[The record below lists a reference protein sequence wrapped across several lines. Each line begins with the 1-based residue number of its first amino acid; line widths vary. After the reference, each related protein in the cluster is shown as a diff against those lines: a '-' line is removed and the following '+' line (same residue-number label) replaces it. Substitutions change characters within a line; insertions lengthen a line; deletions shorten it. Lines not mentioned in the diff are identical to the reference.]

1 MKMVIFHQRRM
12 RLIALFMASI
22 LVFSLLASTVS
33 VVKAEG
39 ETEESTELTTAEM
52 EEMAR
57 AESAAAGDTT
67 AKLGDGEYDIYKDF
81 GDDYDKEFAE
91 DFNAVMDRTEVGLW
105 GDLIINGLK
114 YIGNKAYNKAE
125 GKAIDKVW
133 NIIFGGGD
141 NANKEVLDKLN
152 KMDGKLDDMNK
163 QLVNIM
169 NLIAEDSVKKEINAK
184 LEVMGKFDK
193 SLSTDYRH
201 YNEAENEADKHTA
214 LDSWHDRTY
223 PPMKNSFELTEW
235 YCEKI
240 TNEKNTSMSGD
251 FFSNYDKY
259 AYLHWPWENSGVP
272 FRQLQRERDIYL
284 ITQMMAMNYLWL
296 QKEYEADPTNIKKYK
311 GDVDSLNKAIDKVIK
326 LYNDKKVQYT
336 PGVNRIHYGKASLQI
351 KLESGAHLKTYELFD
366 KHIKEGHDAHDLDR
380 EAQAQMTA
388 STPKDASL
396 ITKTAIFDILAP
408 ASRAEALKPSSSI
421 KSLRDL
427 LRAGD
432 YNLHKYSTR
441 IHYEGRVKGSPLF
454 HNHDR
459 NSINIYLNH
468 VNMTKTGKDVEHN
481 TFVCHGPNKLFDND
495 VFAGGLKK
503 REHGRYKA
511 IWKSNDNTSD
521 IFGNY
526 YENIWVLS
534 SSNIEEDHYNDD
546 LDVPDEEVTVDMTI
560 KTIEEDNYFEG
571 TLDDG
576 SHLTFRVQDEVP
588 VEGKSREELKVGDRI
603 KLTYVRR
610 TLFPEEEVSEKATKI
625 VYVDPGATPT
635 PTPVPSTEPSPDPT
649 PNPEPDPS
657 PLPEPTTS
665 DGDTPGA

>member
-33 VVKAEG
+33 VVKAEE

-81 GDDYDKEFAE
+81 GDDFDKEFAE
-91 DFNAVMDRTEVGLW
+91 DFNEVMDRTEVGLW

-201 YNEAENEADKHTA
+201 YNEAENEADKNAA

-240 TNEKNTSMSGD
+240 TNEKNNNMDGD

-284 ITQMMAMNYLWL
+284 ITQMMAMNCLWL
-296 QKEYEADPTNIKKYK
+296 QKEYEADPANIKKYK

-326 LYNDKKVQYT
+326 LYTDKKVQYT

-351 KLESGAHLKTYELFD
+351 KLDSGEELETHGLFNRHVKQD
-366 KHIKEGHDAHDLDR
+366 HDAHDLDR
-380 EAQAQMTA
+380 EAQAQMKA
-388 STPKDASL
+388 FAPKGASL

-408 ASRAEALKPSSSI
+408 ASRAESLKPSSSI

-427 LRAGD
+427 LKAGD
-432 YNLHKYSTR
+432 YNLQKNTTR
-441 IHYEGRVKGSPLF
+441 IHYEGRVEGSPLF
-454 HNHDR
+454 HNHNG

-468 VNMTKTGKDVEHN
+468 VDMTKTGNDVEHN
-481 TFVCHGPNKLFDND
+481 TFVCHGPNKLLDND
-495 VFAGGLKK
+495 VFSGGLKK
-503 REHGRYKA
+503 REHGSYKA
-511 IWKSNDNTSD
+511 IWKSNDNTRD
-521 IFGNY
+521 IFRNR
-526 YENIWVLS
+526 YENIWVVS

-546 LDVPDEEVTVDMTI
+546 LDSPDEEVTVDMTI

-576 SHLTFRVQDEVP
+576 SNLIFRVQDEVP
-588 VEGKSREELKVGDRI
+588 VEGKSREELKVGDKI
-603 KLTYVRR
+603 KLTYAKR
-610 TLFPEEEVSEKATKI
+610 TMFPEEEVSEKATKI
-625 VYVDPGATPT
+625 VYLDPGETPT
-635 PTPVPSTEPSPDPT
+635 PAPTPEPSPEPT
-649 PNPEPDPS
+649 PNPEPEPS
-657 PLPEPTTS
+657 PVPEPTPN
-665 DGDTPGA
+665 DGDVPGA